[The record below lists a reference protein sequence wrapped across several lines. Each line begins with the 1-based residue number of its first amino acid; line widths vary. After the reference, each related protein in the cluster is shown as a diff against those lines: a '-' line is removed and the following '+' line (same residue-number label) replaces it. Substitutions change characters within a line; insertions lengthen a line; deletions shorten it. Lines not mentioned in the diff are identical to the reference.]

1 MLLLD
6 LTTVAL
12 KEAVWDSH
20 QHVTVVKSAI
30 PFKIVAV
37 T

>member
-6 LTTVAL
+6 LMTVAPKETVWGSL
-12 KEAVWDSH
+12 K
-20 QHVTVVKSAI
+20 HVTVMKSAI